1 MSKINIPKENEGFIY
16 TILSFERNVEIKCNK
31 NCRYIKEKKYY
42 QDCPAQLTMG
52 NGKTKSKFTADKLV
66 LNIKNIGGHENWTF
80 ASNEVLLVDG
90 EGFIHEGE
98 FMCYENLPVNY
109 AGEGQQ
115 LLPQT

>member
-1 MSKINIPKENEGFIY
+1 
-16 TILSFERNVEIKCNK
+16 
-31 NCRYIKEKKYY
+31 
-42 QDCPAQLTMG
+42 MG
-52 NGKTKSKFTADKLV
+52 NGKTKSQFTADKLV

-109 AGEGQQ
+109 IGERQQ
-115 LLPQT
+115 LLPQTQMNFILLFYPLPCLLYTSPSPRD